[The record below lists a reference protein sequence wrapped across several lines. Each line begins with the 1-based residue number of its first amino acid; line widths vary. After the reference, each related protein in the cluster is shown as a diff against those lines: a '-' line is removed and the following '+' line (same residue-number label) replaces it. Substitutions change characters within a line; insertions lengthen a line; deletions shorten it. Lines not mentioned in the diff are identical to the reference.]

1 MEGDVA
7 GGASVTRAG
16 TMTTDGLGRGLGG
29 EEARAGAR
37 GLAGEFEAERTRLT
51 AVAQRLLGSRSDAED
66 AVQETWVRLQRS
78 GEAGTADEIT
88 NLGGWLTTVTSRVCL
103 DVLRARRAR
112 PELLSD
118 VTHPGTA
125 VEAGPEAYAE
135 AADSVGTA
143 LLVVLDALGPAE
155 RLAFVLHDVFGV
167 PFEQIAPLVDRSPAA
182 ARQLASR
189 ARRRVQASAP
199 TPDGQA
205 AQREVVDAF
214 FAAARSGNFERLI
227 AVLHPDVVLRA
238 DLGPTVARGLPGR
251 VMGVD
256 AVAARAA
263 MFARDELRVLP
274 ALVNGSAGVV
284 IMATDRPV
292 SVMAFTVARGRVVAI
307 DVLGDPERLRRLD
320 LSALPGSGQ
329 PNDPGG
335 GGCSS
340 GDPRGALRSVAT
352 TSTPEVG

>member
-1 MEGDVA
+1 M
-7 GGASVTRAG
+7 G
-16 TMTTDGLGRGLGG
+16 TDDWLAVEFERRRPRL
-29 EEARAGAR
+29 R
-37 GLAGEFEAERTRLT
+37 GLAYRM
-51 AVAQRLLGSRSDAED
+51 LGSVSDAED
-66 AVQETWVRLQRS
+66 AVQEAWLRLSRTES
-78 GEAGTADEIT
+78 SAGGDID
-88 NLGGWLTTVTSRVCL
+88 NLDGWLTTVVARISL
-103 DVLRARRAR
+103 NQLRARTAR
-112 PELLSD
+112 RETPLEVSLPDPVVDAPSTLD
-118 VTHPGTA
+118 PAEEA
-125 VEAGPEAYAE
+125 VV
-135 AADSVGTA
+135 ADTVSLA
-143 LLVVLDALGPAE
+143 LLVVLDTLDPAE

-251 VMGVD
+251 VMGAD

-329 PNDPGG
+329 PTDPGG

-340 GDPRGALRSVAT
+340 G
-352 TSTPEVG
+352 